1 MRLPSSFFDVSSSLS
16 RLRTTPAKKPRTE
29 CCCQPV
35 ASIIAEI
42 VAPAGECSIA
52 KTRDCFVA
60 ESGLFGFATLLLP
73 GAFVAELCGPDPAD
87 FAALAALPAASGFV
101 AEVHSILRLSR
112 PPKPHYGEDAGGA
125 GSQSVTSA
133 LN

>member
-1 MRLPSSFFDVSSSLS
+1 
-16 RLRTTPAKKPRTE
+16 
-29 CCCQPV
+29 V

-101 AEVHSILRLSR
+101 AEAGRWGRNGADFFVNFPSSTLDCATALAVHDGHMSPSTHFSLRVSHDSR
-112 PPKPHYGEDAGGA
+112 SG
-125 GSQSVTSA
+125 
-133 LN
+133 